1 MSSLDDLTIVIPS
14 FGRQKFLARQIEYWT
29 SSRARILILDGT
41 PSPMPIQQCP
51 ENVDYRHVP
60 IDFFER
66 MKMATELV
74 STKYVALLGDDDLYL
89 PSGLS
94 ACINWLDQNP
104 SDAGAVGRALYFFYQ
119 DGRVFVNE
127 KNPES
132 SNFPKSVL
140 TGLDRLRNYYFPG
153 KIGAI
158 AYGVYRSAQWK
169 EAVRATYSS
178 QYSCG
183 YVYDTYLRT
192 TLTYSGNIS
201 VCESITWMCSGE
213 NPPIQDS
220 SSFSRKLDLINW
232 LNEPAWSVERE
243 AFRRS
248 LVEALVAIGP
258 DDRSDLDAV
267 VDEILKTLTE
277 RYTVKLNAR
286 MSPLSRAKAALVRRT
301 PRPLRQIAKRLLPRS
316 VKSTFGWQGLDVSE
330 VLINLRQRGIV
341 VDDGDVENFERL
353 VLEFHRH

>member
-1 MSSLDDLTIVIPS
+1 MSSLGDLTIVIPS
-14 FGRQKFLARQIEYWT
+14 FGRQEFLARQIEYWT
-29 SSRARILILDGT
+29 NSQARILILDGSPSRMPFQ
-41 PSPMPIQQCP
+41 PSPA
-51 ENVDYRHVP
+51 NVDYRYVP
-60 IDFFER
+60 VDFFER

-94 ACINWLDQNP
+94 TCIKWLDQNP
-104 SDAGAVGRALYFFYQ
+104 SDFGAVGRALYFFFQ
-119 DGRVFVNE
+119 NGHVFVSE

-132 SNFPKSVL
+132 SNFPESVL

-158 AYGVYRSAQWK
+158 AYGVYRSGPWK
-169 EAVRATYSS
+169 EAIRATYSS

-213 NPPIQDS
+213 NPPIQAA
-220 SSFSRKLDLINW
+220 SSFNRKLDLIDW
-232 LNEPAWSVERE
+232 LTEPVWSTERE

-248 LVEALVAIGP
+248 LVEALITIGP
-258 DDRSDLDAV
+258 DDKSDLDVV
-267 VDEILKTLTE
+267 VDQILKTLTE

-286 MSPLSRAKAALVRRT
+286 KSPLSRAKSSLVKRI

-316 VKSTFGWQGLDVSE
+316 VKTTFGWQGLDVSE
-330 VLINLRQRGIV
+330 VLINLRQRGIMA
-341 VDDGDVENFERL
+341 DDSDVKKFEQL
-353 VLEFHRH
+353 VLEFYRH